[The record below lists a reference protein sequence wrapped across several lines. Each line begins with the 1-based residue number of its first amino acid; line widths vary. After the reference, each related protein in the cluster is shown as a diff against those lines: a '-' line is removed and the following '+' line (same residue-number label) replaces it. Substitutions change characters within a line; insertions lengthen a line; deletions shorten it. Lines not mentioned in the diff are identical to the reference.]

1 MTISSDFTSSF
12 PDLSDLIGKC
22 IVLFVGAY
30 CIRPGRAQHAPTHK
44 AGQQGFTLLEIVVAL
59 TIAAIALPVLLQSFS
74 EGTKNQSL
82 IENRTTAIYLLK
94 LRMSE
99 IEMLGE
105 IEAGSEDGEF
115 GANSLFQWSSDI
127 SETDTEGLFEV
138 TVVVNWQE
146 RGQEKSVEL
155 TTYLAD
161 RTIEREEETAAGG
174 F

>member
-1 MTISSDFTSSF
+1 MTEGTTEVKSSDSTGIPACFR
-12 PDLSDLIGKC
+12 LKLLLMGKSQ
-22 IVLFVGAY
+22 IINLEPAIHGEDQ
-30 CIRPGRAQHAPTHK
+30 R
-44 AGQQGFTLLEIVVAL
+44 GFTLLEIVVAL
-59 TIAAIALPVLLQSFS
+59 TIAAIALPVLLQAFS

-82 IENRTTAIYLLK
+82 IENRTTALYLLK

-105 IEAGSEDGEF
+105 IEVGSEDGEF
-115 GANSLFQWSSDI
+115 GTDSRFQWTSDI
-127 SETDTEGLFEV
+127 AESDTEGLYEV

-146 RGQEKSVEL
+146 RGRERSVEL

-161 RTIEREEETAAGG
+161 RNIEQEQELAAE